1 MHRFR
6 SASSIRRFRT
16 VAFLICLGCSAG
28 PLLFCF
34 LLLPGLATWDHSS
47 ILLFLYSAGAL
58 GVLMLLA
65 WALGRGTRCPLCH
78 VAILGSNGCSKNP
91 KSRTLLGSY
100 RLRVSLFAL
109 FRGWFRCPYC
119 AEPILLEPRES
130 GAPSRSRSGSRSR

>member
-6 SASSIRRFRT
+6 SASSIRRFKT
-16 VAFLICLGCSAG
+16 VALIICLGCSAG
-28 PLLFCF
+28 PLLLIF
-34 LLLPGLATWDHSS
+34 LLLPGLVVWDQAR
-47 ILLFLYSAGAL
+47 LMAFLYSAGAL

-65 WALGRGTRCPLCH
+65 WVLGRGTRCPLCH

-109 FRGWFRCPYC
+109 SRGWFRCPYC
-119 AEPILLEPRES
+119 AEPILLEPRER
-130 GAPSRSRSGSRSR
+130 GAPSHSRSR